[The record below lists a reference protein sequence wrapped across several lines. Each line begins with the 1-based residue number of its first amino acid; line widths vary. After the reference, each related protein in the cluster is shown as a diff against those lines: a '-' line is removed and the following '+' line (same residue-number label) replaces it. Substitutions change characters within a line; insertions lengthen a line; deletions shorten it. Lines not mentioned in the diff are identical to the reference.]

1 MIEALLTPEVQKFIR
16 DHENDDPATLML
28 RAKQYSDI
36 PLKEVVEQIQSR
48 KKAKAK
54 LPTWYA
60 ATHLIY
66 PPPLSLEQSSSA
78 ITAEY
83 KASLFSGEKFVDL
96 TGGMGIDFSFLSKHF
111 KKGFYVEKQASLV
124 EIAQHNL
131 KCLGLKSAEFDHAEA
146 EDFLRQTS
154 YKFDLIFLDPARRG
168 SHDQKVFR
176 IEDCEPNVLSLL
188 PLMKAKGRTVLMK
201 TSPLLDI
208 KGAVKDLGGVTE
220 VHSVA
225 VSNEVKELLFIIDD
239 KANENPT
246 IKAIDLTNN
255 EVEFRFDY
263 SQEQN
268 VSLAH
273 GDVESYLYEPNV
285 AILKAG
291 AFKSIASQFGL
302 IKLHVNSHLYT
313 SETLVVNFP
322 GRSFKVISEISF
334 NKKELRKDIPNMKA
348 NITVRN
354 YPMTV
359 DQIRKKT
366 GLADGGNL
374 YIFATT
380 DQAGK
385 KVVLCEKVDQQ

>member
-28 RAKQYSDI
+28 RAKQYADI
-36 PLKEVVEQIQSR
+36 PLKEAVEQIQSR
-48 KKAKAK
+48 KKAKTK
-54 LPTWYA
+54 LPTWYS
-60 ATHLIY
+60 ATDLIY

-96 TGGMGIDFSFLSKHF
+96 TGGMGIDFSFLSKSF
-111 KKGFYVEKQASLV
+111 KKGFYVERQDNLV
-124 EIAQHNL
+124 EIARHNMS
-131 KCLGLKSAEFDHAEA
+131 CLGITSAEFYNAEA
-146 EDFLRQTS
+146 EDFLNQTS
-154 YKFDLIFLDPARRG
+154 EKFDLIFLDPARRG
-168 SHDQKVFR
+168 NHDQKVFR

-188 PLMKAKGRTVLMK
+188 PLMKSKGKSILMK

-208 KGAVKDLGGVTE
+208 KGAIKDLGGASQ
-220 VHSVA
+220 VHVVA
-225 VSNEVKELLFIIDD
+225 VNNEVKELLFIIDD

-246 IKAIDLTNN
+246 IKAIDLTNS
-255 EVEFRFDY
+255 EVGFEFNY
-263 SQEQN
+263 EEEQGIN
-268 VSLAH
+268 LAH
-273 GDVESYLYEPNV
+273 GNIESYLYEPNV
-285 AILKAG
+285 SILKAG

-313 SETLVVNFP
+313 SKTLANNFP

-334 NKKELRKDIPNMKA
+334 NKKELRKAIPNMKA

-366 GLADGGNL
+366 GLTDGGDL

-380 DQAGK
+380 DQTGK
-385 KVVLCEKVDQQ
+385 KVVLCEKA

>member
-28 RAKQYSDI
+28 RAKQYDDI
-36 PLKEVVEQIQSR
+36 PLKEAVEQIQSR
-48 KKAKAK
+48 KKAKTK
-54 LPTWYA
+54 LPTWYS
-60 ATHLIY
+60 ATDLIY

-96 TGGMGIDFSFLSKHF
+96 TGGMGIDFSFLSKSF
-111 KKGFYVEKQASLV
+111 KKGFYVERQDNLV
-124 EIAQHNL
+124 EIARHNMS
-131 KCLGLKSAEFDHAEA
+131 CLGITSAEFYNAEA
-146 EDFLRQTS
+146 EDFLNQTS
-154 YKFDLIFLDPARRG
+154 EKFDLIFLDPARRG
-168 SHDQKVFR
+168 NHDQKVFR
-176 IEDCEPNVLSLL
+176 IEDCEPNVFSLL
-188 PLMKAKGRTVLMK
+188 PLMKSKGKSILMK

-208 KGAVKDLGGVTE
+208 KGAIKDLGGASQ
-220 VHSVA
+220 VHVVA
-225 VSNEVKELLFIIDD
+225 VNNEVKELLFIIDD
-239 KANENPT
+239 KANGNPI
-246 IKAIDLTNN
+246 IKAIDLTNT
-255 EVEFRFDY
+255 EVGFEFNY
-263 SQEQN
+263 EEEHGIN
-268 VSLAH
+268 LAH
-273 GDVESYLYEPNV
+273 GGIESYLYESNV
-285 AILKAG
+285 SILKAG

-313 SETLVVNFP
+313 SKTPANNFP

-334 NKKELRKDIPNMKA
+334 NKKELRKAIPNMKA

-366 GLADGGNL
+366 GLTDGGDY

-380 DQAGK
+380 DQTGK
-385 KVVLCEKVDQQ
+385 KVVLCEKA

>member
-28 RAKQYSDI
+28 RAKQYADI
-36 PLKEVVEQIQSR
+36 PLKEAVEQIQSR
-48 KKAKAK
+48 KKAKTK
-54 LPTWYA
+54 LPTWYS
-60 ATHLIY
+60 ATDLIY

-83 KASLFSGEKFVDL
+83 KASLFSSEKFVDL
-96 TGGMGIDFSFLSKHF
+96 TGGMGIDFSFLSKSF
-111 KKGFYVEKQASLV
+111 KRGFYVERQDNLVKIARHNMNSLG
-124 EIAQHNL
+124 IT
-131 KCLGLKSAEFDHAEA
+131 SAEFYNAET
-146 EDFLRQTS
+146 EDFLNQTS
-154 YKFDLIFLDPARRG
+154 EKFDLIFLDPARRG
-168 SHDQKVFR
+168 NHDQKVFR

-188 PLMKAKGRTVLMK
+188 PLMKSKGKSILMK

-220 VHSVA
+220 VHVVA
-225 VSNEVKELLFIIDD
+225 VNNEVKELLFIIDD

-246 IKAIDLTNN
+246 IKAIDLTNS
-255 EVEFRFDY
+255 EVGFEFNY
-263 SQEQN
+263 VEEQGVN
-268 VSLAH
+268 LAH
-273 GDVESYLYEPNV
+273 GNIESYLYEPNV

-313 SETLVVNFP
+313 SKTPANNFP
-322 GRSFKVISEISF
+322 GRSFKVISKISF
-334 NKKELRKDIPNMKA
+334 NKKELRKAIPNMKA

-366 GLADGGNL
+366 GLTDGGDH

-380 DQAGK
+380 DQTGK
-385 KVVLCEKVDQQ
+385 KVVLCEKA